1 MKTGTFG
8 REHWKLRNIWVF
20 YRYLSDIC
28 QIFVIFV
35 TTPSLKRYRCAGLV
49 SVPTRSSPA
58 FAGLAYKSIHIV
70 RWEDPEAVY
79 LTFLHTL
86 LPIKAKKSEISS
98 SQSVVR
104 SCHAVRMHPS
114 RLPQSCHDSII
125 NLSAT
130 PATLARKVK
139 RSNSLPMCETIF
151 MSRCYVS
158 QRGMDLFTSSWP
170 TPVVALPS
178 VTFSWLPTYTA
189 FPRFST
195 VGRLSRSASDHEVR
209 DS

>member
-1 MKTGTFG
+1 MQALSQFP
-8 REHWKLRNIWVF
+8 HVVPLR
-20 YRYLSDIC
+20 LQD
-28 QIFVIFV
+28 
-35 TTPSLKRYRCAGLV
+35 
-49 SVPTRSSPA
+49 
-58 FAGLAYKSIHIV
+58 
-70 RWEDPEAVY
+70 
-79 LTFLHTL
+79 LHT
-86 LPIKAKKSEISS
+86 KAFTLSGEKIQKPFTLYFYTRFFQSKSEISS
-98 SQSVVR
+98 SQSVVW

-195 VGRLSRSASDHEVR
+195 VGRLSRSASDHEIR